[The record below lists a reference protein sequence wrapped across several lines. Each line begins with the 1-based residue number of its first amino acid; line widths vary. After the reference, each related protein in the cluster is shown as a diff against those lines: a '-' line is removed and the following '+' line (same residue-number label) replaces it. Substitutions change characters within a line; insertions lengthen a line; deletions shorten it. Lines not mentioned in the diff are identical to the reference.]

1 MNSENIVW
9 DLLLSR
15 SPFQIRAA
23 FRALDEETQSAVLA
37 HLRAMAGGEG
47 WHPEQVKSAQ
57 VALESIANLEVSREN
72 LSRLKQQGKQV
83 GKQMEKQMG
92 KEQEIQKEKKNPKGQ
107 L

>member
-15 SPFQIRAA
+15 SPYQIRAA
-23 FRALDEETQSAVLA
+23 FRALDEETQSAVLS

-57 VALESIANLEVSREN
+57 VALESIANLEASREN
-72 LSRLKQQGKQV
+72 LSRLKQQGKQ
-83 GKQMEKQMG
+83 MG
-92 KEQEIQKEKKNPKGQ
+92 KEQGIQKEKKNPKGQ